1 MIIQVTI
8 VIYKKKYIYTY
19 SRGVGARLFQRM
31 VQVAVKGAG
40 CWVLGHAGL
49 FGSGSVPQGQIS

>member
-8 VIYKKKYIYTY
+8 VIKYIYIYTY

-49 FGSGSVPQGQIS
+49 FGSGSAPQGQIS